1 MNMRRNAGRTLAMG
15 AMAASLL
22 ILGTGGAHAA
32 TGTLEFSGN
41 GERTLTNP
49 KDGACYYIGKETPP
63 WGSVGYRRITNHTD
77 KKVTWYTADDC
88 KGDGSTVAPG
98 KTSEASGTWWP
109 LVNIRYVKIG

>member
-49 KDGACYYIGKETPP
+49 KDGVCYKLAKSSPT
-63 WGSVGYRRITNHTD
+63 GSRGYKTITNHTD
-77 KKVTWYTADDC
+77 KKVTWYTEDNC
-88 KGDGSTVAPG
+88 RGSLASVVEPG
-98 KTSEASGTWWP
+98 ETSEASDTWWP
-109 LVNIRYVKIG
+109 FVSIRYVKIG